1 MAPRNRSLLAGT
13 VPLALLLACG
23 GTGSDPT
30 PNPPAQGLLDVVLT
44 DAPSDGWQA
53 VEVVVQAITLV
64 DKVDAS
70 REVLVF
76 QGNGTKV
83 NLVEL
88 DEIGELLARAEVPE
102 GTYGRLKIRIDTA
115 PGSIHL
121 VRADG
126 THVPTDRI
134 KVAGDSATI
143 TLTPDLVVS
152 PGSTAAVQVDF
163 DLAHPLFLIETPTG
177 DVVLNL
183 QAFHRPNLGHF
194 GWGHFRPAAGQ
205 VAVVSP
211 GNRTFTLAN
220 RYGKRFDVAWDAQT
234 AFFNA
239 NQRPIV
245 PGSADGLA
253 KDAYVLIQLNRTAAG
268 GWLARRVWYTA
279 DPAVLA
285 SLKSPEGHLLAV
297 DPGAGTLRI
306 SQADGTPKTVFVD
319 PDTAILFRDG
329 STVGIGPSALA
340 DLLPGFKVHAEL
352 KDPQAAEAHAARI
365 LVQRA
370 VDGGVVGAATPTGFT
385 FQASDWKAER
395 AYAYASGFAWWPL
408 ANPAAASFSIPDFQA
423 AATSSQGI
431 QAEAVSGL
439 AWSTSG
445 WQASTAILTPVPLP
459 RALGAD
465 AAAITAPYDPATRQ
479 LALTAQVAGSEVTKT
494 LTLSDN
500 PSDQVQTV
508 VWKVVRD
515 ASTVTTAFVP
525 PSAWPMELA
534 ASARAVRATVVPAP
548 GGALKACTVVVFWD
562 NRP

>member
-1 MAPRNRSLLAGT
+1 MAPRNRFILTGT
-13 VPLALLLACG
+13 APLALLLACG
-23 GTGSDPT
+23 GTERDPAS
-30 PNPPAQGLLDVVLT
+30 NPPAPGLLDVVLT

-53 VEVVVQAITLV
+53 VEVVVQTITLV
-64 DKVDAS
+64 DKADAS

-88 DEIGELLARAEVPE
+88 DEIGEILARAEVPV
-102 GTYGRLKIRIDTA
+102 GTYGHLKIRIDTA

-121 VRADG
+121 VRTDG

-143 TLTPDLVVS
+143 TLAPDLVVS
-152 PGSTAAVQVDF
+152 PGSTSAVQVDF
-163 DLAHPLFLIETPTG
+163 DLAHPLFLIETPAG
-177 DVVLNL
+177 DVILNL

-211 GNRTFTLAN
+211 GNRTFTLEN
-220 RYGKRFDVAWDAQT
+220 RYGKRVDIAWDAQT

-253 KDAYVLIQLNRTAAG
+253 KDTYVLVQLNRTAVG

-279 DPAVLA
+279 DPTLLA
-285 SLKSPEGHLLAV
+285 RLRSPEGHLLAV
-297 DPGAGTLRI
+297 DVDAGSLVI
-306 SQADGTPKTVFVD
+306 SQADGVPKTLFVD
-319 PDTAILFRDG
+319 SDTVTVFRDG
-329 STVGIGPSALA
+329 SEVGTGPSALA
-340 DLLPGFKVHAEL
+340 NLQPGFKVHVEL
-352 KDPQAAEAHAARI
+352 KDPQAAEPHAARI

-370 VDGGVVGAATPTGFT
+370 VDGGVIGTATPTGFT
-385 FQASDWKAER
+385 FQASDRRAER
-395 AYAYASGFAWWPL
+395 GYGYAPGFAWWPM
-408 ANPAAASFSIPDFQA
+408 ANPATTSFSIPDFQT
-423 AATSSQGI
+423 AATSAQGI
-431 QAEAVSGL
+431 RAEAVSGL
-439 AWSTSG
+439 AWATSG
-445 WQASTAILTPVPLP
+445 WQASTAILTPVLLP

-465 AAAITAPYDPATRQ
+465 TATITAPYDPATRQ
-479 LALTAQVAGSEVTKT
+479 LTLTAQVAGTEVTKT

-525 PSAWPMELA
+525 PSAWPVELA
-534 ASARAVRATVVPAP
+534 ASARSVRATVVPTS
-548 GGALKACTVVVFWD
+548 GGALKAYTVVVFWD